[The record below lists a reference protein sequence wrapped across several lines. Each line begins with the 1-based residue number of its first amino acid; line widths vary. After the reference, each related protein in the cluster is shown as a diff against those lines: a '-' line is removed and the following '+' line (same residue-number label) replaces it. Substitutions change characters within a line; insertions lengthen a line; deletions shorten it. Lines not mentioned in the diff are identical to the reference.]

1 MCVSSF
7 AHLILIK
14 NRLFGLLLPLLL
26 TIFPIS
32 EPKKVCYQGQDT
44 TLLCFIVGDA
54 VQGYVKPSL
63 AHLFSI
69 HHISDLFSGKWARV
83 FMPIITSRM

>member
-1 MCVSSF
+1 M
-7 AHLILIK
+7 
-14 NRLFGLLLPLLL
+14 LPGPR
-26 TIFPIS
+26 T
-32 EPKKVCYQGQDT
+32 VV
-44 TLLCFIVGDA
+44 LCFIVGDA